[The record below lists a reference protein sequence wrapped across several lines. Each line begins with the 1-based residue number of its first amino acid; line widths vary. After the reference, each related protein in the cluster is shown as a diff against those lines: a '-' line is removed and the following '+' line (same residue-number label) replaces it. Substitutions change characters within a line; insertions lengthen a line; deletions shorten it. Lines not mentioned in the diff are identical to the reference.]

1 MFSGIV
7 SGYDKIS
14 AIEIIDRVYR
24 FTIEL
29 SNREGL
35 EQGASVAINGVCLS
49 VVSWDDSGVVFDAI
63 EETLR
68 LTNLG
73 ALTVGDRVN
82 TERSFKMG
90 QELGGHIV
98 SGHVDASVEVLSVDQ
113 QQNAVKV
120 WYALTETLSKY
131 LFVKGFVALDGC
143 SLTIV
148 DVEADRFSVAYIPDT
163 LTKTTHGSLLVGRL
177 TNVEID
183 RQTQAIVNTV
193 ERVLASRNLG

>member
-1 MFSGIV
+1 
-7 SGYDKIS
+7 
-14 AIEIIDRVYR
+14 
-24 FTIEL
+24 
-29 SNREGL
+29 
-35 EQGASVAINGVCLS
+35 
-49 VVSWDDSGVVFDAI
+49 
-63 EETLR
+63 
-68 LTNLG
+68 
-73 ALTVGDRVN
+73 
-82 TERSFKMG
+82 MG